1 MIAFSVPILIFEMK
15 MPSGILIPY
24 GWYIF
29 RASWRVCDYIII
41 KTVKHQ
47 NWGMK
52 VCIMCGGEG
61 TRLRPL
67 TFERPKP
74 CIPIVNRPSI
84 QHLVSHLSNMG
95 FREVVMTLGYMGKDI
110 EGALGDGSLFG
121 VDITYVHEKTKLG
134 TAGSVRNAKR
144 HLDGQDFL
152 VVGGDHVTDLNV
164 LEFYR
169 THQKGKAI
177 VSIGLISIDD
187 PSEYGIAEID
197 VSYDIKRFKE
207 KPAPGEIFSNLAS
220 TGMYVCSP
228 EVFDHIPSGKK
239 FDFARDL
246 FPHLMQ
252 ECPPLKGWLARGNW
266 TDVGS
271 PHSLRQA
278 ERWKLQDI
286 AITDIIGDL
295 SMHGAHVQGPVH
307 LGDSI
312 TLGKNTRVIGP
323 VAIGPGTTIGN
334 NVLIGPYTSIGEKCS
349 VRNNA
354 KIFSSS
360 LYDRVIIGSN
370 TSISGS
376 IIDNDTH
383 IGEGCSIEND
393 TVIGPRVVLRDRVV
407 IHSKTRLWPEVV
419 IGDGTIVKEHVLN
432 DKFDLRCEG
441 S

>member
-1 MIAFSVPILIFEMK
+1 
-15 MPSGILIPY
+15 
-24 GWYIF
+24 
-29 RASWRVCDYIII
+29 
-41 KTVKHQ
+41 
-47 NWGMK
+47 MK

-84 QHLVSHLSNMG
+84 EHLVSHLSNMG
-95 FREVVMTLGYMGKDI
+95 FRDVVITLGYMGTAI
-110 EGALGDGSLFG
+110 EEALGDGSLFG
-121 VDITYVHEKTKLG
+121 TTITYVREKSKLG
-134 TAGSVRNAKR
+134 TAGSVKNAQK
-144 HLDGQDFL
+144 HLDGSDFL

-169 THQKGKAI
+169 AHKKEKAGI
-177 VSIGLISIDD
+177 SIGLISIDD
-187 PSEYGIAEID
+187 PGEYGIAEID
-197 VSYDIKRFKE
+197 VSYTIKRFKE

-228 EVFDHIPSGKK
+228 SIFDHIPAGKR

-246 FPHLMQ
+246 FPQLM
-252 ECPPLKGWLARGNW
+252 EEGHPLKGWLARGNW

-278 ERWKLQDI
+278 ERWMLADMATTTI
-286 AITDIIGDL
+286 NGDL
-295 SMHGAHVQGPVH
+295 SMRGAHVNGPVE
-307 LGDSI
+307 LGDSV
-312 TLGKNTRVIGP
+312 TLGKNSRIIGP
-323 VAIGPGTTIGN
+323 VAIGAGTIIGD
-334 NVLIGPYTSIGEKCS
+334 NVLIGPYTSIGEKCIM
-349 VRNNA
+349 RNNV
-354 KIFSSS
+354 KVFSSS
-360 LYDRVIIGSN
+360 IYNRVITGMN
-370 TSISGS
+370 TTISGS

-393 TVIGPRVVLRDRVV
+393 TVIGPRVVLRDNVV

-419 IGDGTIVKEHVLN
+419 VPDRTVVKEHVLN
-432 DKFDLRCEG
+432 EKFDVRCEG